1 MEVGCVL
8 CSIMSGTLKKLESAK
23 VSIPPQLIES
33 TEGGKKVY
41 SWKVDLKQTEKEW
54 KGWFTGLT
62 QSFLNI
68 RIPKTLVLAERERLD
83 KELMIA
89 QMQGK
94 FRLAVLQHVGHSVQ
108 EDDYKG
114 TARLLYDLVQMFR
127 IPQNEAEEKQ
137 RAEVGLAKF
146 HPDLK
151 PFN

>member
-1 MEVGCVL
+1 
-8 CSIMSGTLKKLESAK
+8 
-23 VSIPPQLIES
+23 
-33 TEGGKKVY
+33 
-41 SWKVDLKQTEKEW
+41 
-54 KGWFTGLT
+54 
-62 QSFLNI
+62 
-68 RIPKTLVLAERERLD
+68 
-83 KELMIA
+83 MIA

-94 FRLAVLQHVGHSVQ
+94 FRLAVLLNVGHSVQ

-114 TARLLYDLVQMFR
+114 TARLLHDLVQMFR